1 VTHCHILAFSN
12 GYLTFAIKSCDVGI
26 VVNPESLNEEI
37 SQKHIGSRPNS
48 ITVSF
53 PSTQREVFEKL
64 CPMVHY
70 DDALKL
76 TLELANL
83 SRGKVG
89 LRIVGLT
96 TEINS
101 DEQDIRADMNAY
113 HGRGRNLK
121 DLDIYEL
128 KTSGLDSGRSGL
140 FQFHTFITWEAE
152 VLACCHSITGATRI
166 GNLIDYDISVIAER
180 KQNILKSSMPFSV
193 YRQHDKPLRRYT
205 PPQDPSPKNRRS
217 GLNSSAQSTGT
228 VYLDEKSGIFDT
240 R

>member
-1 VTHCHILAFSN
+1 M
-12 GYLTFAIKSCDVGI
+12 GI
-26 VVNPESLNEEI
+26 VVNPEALNEVI
-37 SQKHIGSRPNS
+37 SQKLIGSCPNP

-89 LRIVGLT
+89 LRIAGIT

-101 DEQDIRADMNAY
+101 DEQEKYVKLWKEQDIRADMNAC

-121 DLDIYEL
+121 DSDIYKL
-128 KTSGLDSGRSGL
+128 KTFELDSGRCGL
-140 FQFHTFITWEAE
+140 FQFHTFVT
-152 VLACCHSITGATRI
+152 
-166 GNLIDYDISVIAER
+166 
-180 KQNILKSSMPFSV
+180 
-193 YRQHDKPLRRYT
+193 
-205 PPQDPSPKNRRS
+205 
-217 GLNSSAQSTGT
+217 
-228 VYLDEKSGIFDT
+228 
-240 R
+240 